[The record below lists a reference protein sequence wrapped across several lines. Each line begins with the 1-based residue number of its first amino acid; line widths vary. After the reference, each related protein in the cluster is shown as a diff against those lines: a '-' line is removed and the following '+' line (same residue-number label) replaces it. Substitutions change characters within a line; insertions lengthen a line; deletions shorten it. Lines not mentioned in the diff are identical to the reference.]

1 MRDAFVWIEHSAL
14 GEFMRTS
21 NLWTYAIVNVL
32 HVLGIASLFGATV
45 IMDLRLLGMW
55 RSVPLR
61 TVTTAAVPVAIG
73 GLLLAITTGAGLF
86 ATQATEYL
94 DNPFLFIK
102 FSAIAVGV
110 ANAAAVRSLPEWQ
123 ERGERD
129 LLPGERRRLAVVGGI
144 SLASWIAA
152 IAAGRLIAY
161 W

>member
-1 MRDAFVWIEHSAL
+1 MRDAFVWMEHSAL

-32 HVLGIASLFGATV
+32 HVLGIAALFGATV

-55 RSVPLR
+55 HRIPLR
-61 TVTTAAVPVAIG
+61 TVTTAAVPVPSG
-73 GLLLAITTGAGLF
+73 GLCSRSTTGAGLF

-110 ANAAAVRSLPEWQ
+110 ANAAAGACSTGVARA
-123 ERGERD
+123 R
-129 LLPGERRRLAVVGGI
+129 
-144 SLASWIAA
+144 
-152 IAAGRLIAY
+152 
-161 W
+161 